1 MYGAEVSLVDP
12 GGRVL
17 DAFFPERFG
26 FREFWIEGRDF
37 YLNGTRFHSFVVP
50 FDNAQMG
57 AAWATYDA
65 ARETL
70 LRDKSFGWEFIGAG
84 DAVLDAGEADCR

>member
-1 MYGAEVSLVDP
+1 MTRRSLWSIPP
-12 GGRVL
+12 GRCWTRSPRC
-17 DAFFPERFG
+17 AFG

-50 FDNAQMG
+50 IDNAQMG

-65 ARETL
+65 GARPCSATN
-70 LRDKSFGWEFIGAG
+70 RSG
-84 DAVLDAGEADCR
+84 